1 MEILERI
8 EDQISATG
16 LPLFGIT
23 LAAVP
28 CPDTPVILTLHWH
41 AFIKERPAAAEERE
55 PLSFTPVPSSA
66 LQLNDRWEDLVSVDR
81 AAMEAAW
88 ELGAWDVARAERPAC
103 LRPGAPSGEALECL
117 QAFGALPFGVNGN
130 QAVVNEAPDADELM
144 QLAAARGYLLWAFR
158 PVSGGIW
165 ADYAEDATLTS
176 TGRRAPTCPLTPI
189 PPSCDRKRQTVYR
202 FGVSPAGSDSE
213 RHAPTI

>member
-41 AFIKERPAAAEERE
+41 AFVKEKLAEVEE
-55 PLSFTPVPSSA
+55 AEAVSFTPVPSSA
-66 LQLNDRWEDLVSVDR
+66 LQLNDRWRDLLAVDR

-88 ELGAWDVARAERPAC
+88 ELGAWDVARAERPGC
-103 LRPGAPSGEALECL
+103 LRPGAYSSEALECL
-117 QAFGALPFGVNGN
+117 QAFGSFPFGVNGN
-130 QAVVNEAPDADELM
+130 QVVVAEAPDADELVK
-144 QLAAARGYLLWAFR
+144 LAASRGYLLWVFR

-165 ADYAEDATLTS
+165 ADYAEDATLTP
-176 TGRRAPTCPLTPI
+176 TGRRRPPCPHRPI
-189 PPSCDRKRQTVYR
+189 PPMCDRKRKTVYR
-202 FGVSPAGSDSE
+202 FGVPLATDPESE
-213 RHAPTI
+213 N

>member
-8 EDQISATG
+8 EDQISSTR

-41 AFIKERPAAAEERE
+41 AFIKERLAEVEEAAAVA
-55 PLSFTPVPSSA
+55 FTPVPSSA
-66 LQLNDRWEDLVSVDR
+66 LQLNERWRDLEAIDR

-88 ELGAWDVARAERPAC
+88 ELGAWDVARAERPGC
-103 LRPGAPSGEALECL
+103 MRPGAPSSEALECL
-117 QAFGALPFGVNGN
+117 QAFGSFPFGLNGN
-130 QAVVNEAPDADELM
+130 QVVVAEAPDAEELV
-144 QLAAARGYLLWAFR
+144 QLAAARGYLLWVFR

-176 TGRRAPTCPLTPI
+176 GGRRRPPCPHRPI
-189 PPSCDRKRQTVYR
+189 PPTCNSTRRTIYR
-202 FGVSPAGSDSE
+202 FGVPLNTTPDLE
-213 RHAPTI
+213 N